1 MNLIYNHCGAFS
13 YLHTGQLA
21 LMIRGQQGATDMNVE
36 LEAKCTIT
44 HEWGTVAKFFSAV
57 EAGYA
62 ARALSKL
69 SNSTYRTSDYRWPEE
84 GVNVTVYTSGE
95 IAA

>member
-1 MNLIYNHCGAFS
+1 
-13 YLHTGQLA
+13 
-21 LMIRGQQGATDMNVE
+21 MNVE
-36 LEAKCTIT
+36 VEAKCTIT
-44 HEWGTVAKFFSAV
+44 HEWATVAKFFSAV

-62 ARALSKL
+62 ARALSKS

-84 GVNVTVYTSGE
+84 GVNITVYTSGE

>member
-1 MNLIYNHCGAFS
+1 
-13 YLHTGQLA
+13 
-21 LMIRGQQGATDMNVE
+21 MNVE
-36 LEAKCTIT
+36 VEAKCPIT
-44 HEWGTVAKFFSAV
+44 PEWATVAKFFPAV

-69 SNSTYRTSDYRWPEE
+69 LNSTYRTCDYRWPEE
-84 GVNVTVYTSGE
+84 GIDVTVYTGGE

>member
-1 MNLIYNHCGAFS
+1 
-13 YLHTGQLA
+13 
-21 LMIRGQQGATDMNVE
+21 MNVE
-36 LEAKCTIT
+36 LEAKCTVT
-44 HEWGTVAKFFSAV
+44 HNWHSVAKFVTAT
-57 EAGYA
+57 EAGHA

-69 SNSTYRTSDYRWPEE
+69 LNSTYRTSDYRWPEE